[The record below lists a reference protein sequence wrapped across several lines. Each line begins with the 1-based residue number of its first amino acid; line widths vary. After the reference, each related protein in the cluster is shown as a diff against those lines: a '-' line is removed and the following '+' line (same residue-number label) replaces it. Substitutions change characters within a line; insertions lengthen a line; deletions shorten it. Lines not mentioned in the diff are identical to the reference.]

1 MFNAQARRDREQSN
15 AVLEMKV
22 EISPE
27 MTAAAGRIRRALA
40 ARDPSLVMAAS
51 LAFVDALC
59 DSAKVPRVPLRIIP
73 QRKRS
78 GRAGFHGGCGPK
90 FITVYLRAA
99 RAGRFITFRT
109 FVKTVCHE
117 VCHHYDWKVL
127 GLANSLHTKG
137 FARRVDILC
146 RHVLESLEPAGP
158 A

>member
-15 AVLEMKV
+15 AMVEMKV
-22 EISPE
+22 EIAPE
-27 MTAAAGRIRRALA
+27 VTAAVGRIRRALA

-59 DSAKVPRVPLRIIP
+59 DSVKVPRVPLRIIP

-99 RAGRFITFRT
+99 RAGRFITFRA

-117 VCHHYDWKVL
+117 ICHQYDWKVL
-127 GLANSLHTKG
+127 GLANSLHTTG
-137 FARRVDILC
+137 FARRVDALC
-146 RHVLESLEPAGP
+146 KQVLDLLGQAEPG
-158 A
+158 